1 METLAVAFEARV
13 ASDASTLAR
22 RCDAKVGAWGSRG
35 FAMVMNGKK
44 MVVYDDSSVDFDDF
58 MEGSFGNSYSVI
70 TCNYWCSNI
79 ARWKI
84 RWINRGLDR
93 FRAGKHM
100 ENWRFSG
107 PCDPDH
113 TAWFALI

>member
-44 MVVYDDSSVDFDDF
+44 MVVYDDSSLDFDDL
-58 MEGSFGNSYSVI
+58 MEGSFGNSYSHSVI
-70 TCNYWCSNI
+70 TCNY
-79 ARWKI
+79 
-84 RWINRGLDR
+84 
-93 FRAGKHM
+93 
-100 ENWRFSG
+100 
-107 PCDPDH
+107 
-113 TAWFALI
+113 